1 MSLAFKSVES
11 HDHSYEVSTGQQKLG
26 RVSYTKDKDSILI
39 TELVIEPYLQNFG
52 IEAQIIDAL
61 LADDSVKAI
70 KLISDLS
77 DASMLFASGFVCDP
91 KQVLLTKNKA

>member
-1 MSLAFKSVES
+1 
-11 HDHSYEVSTGQQKLG
+11 
-26 RVSYTKDKDSILI
+26 
-39 TELVIEPYLQNFG
+39 NFG

-91 KQVLLTKNKA
+91 